1 MQLLHPDSIFNN
13 GVHSIILDSFR
24 YYYYYAIFSFAE
36 DGRGEF
42 GNLIYCGGKCGV
54 STKSLKNSSQF
65 AHAYL
70 TVNKTY
76 KKVSQVHIIPYE
88 MKTERKISI
97 KILT

>member
-1 MQLLHPDSIFNN
+1 MQLLHPDRIFNN
-13 GVHSIILDSFR
+13 GAHSIILYSFR

-36 DGRGEF
+36 DDRGEF

-76 KKVSQVHIIPYE
+76 KKSFSSTHHTIRNE
-88 MKTERKISI
+88 NWT
-97 KILT
+97 